1 MSMRYNGRLLFLYDK
16 LMTKQEQKK
25 LGIDLEFLAFG
36 IMHGKL
42 RKIVVRRDP
51 IQKIK
56 KDKIFAIPN
65 NGSNIIFGGIFYLE
79 NYDRDSYKLHSYY
92 HNSIPI
98 VGETIR
104 EDLYDFIEVAVS
116 PIKFRSFDD
125 LKICNY
131 DDLGN
136 EIMCDTFIGN
146 QFNKRVRF
154 NSKEK
159 RYIMP
164 SMDKTSY
171 IQMIKERQNEVK
183 E

>member
-1 MSMRYNGRLLFLYDK
+1 MNMRYNGKLLFLYDK

-116 PIKFRSFDD
+116 PIKFSSFDD

-131 DDLGN
+131 DSLGN

-146 QFNKRVRF
+146 QFNKRVGF